1 MVGLSILAEPLIR
14 IVLTEKWI
22 DSVKILSILCIAYLP
37 YPLMALNWQLVNVK
51 GRTGLA
57 LKSELW
63 GKSIAFVILVTTLP
77 WGLIAICWGMVA
89 SGVIDLVVM
98 IHYVKKVMPIGYM
111 QQLRHLTPV
120 ISLSA
125 GTALAMLS
133 CKIIVSSAWAQ
144 LILCTT
150 AGLICYLGGATLF
163 RFHEVNKAKNWIKRK
178 SAQ

>member
-1 MVGLSILAEPLIR
+1 MI
-14 IVLTEKWI
+14 
-22 DSVKILSILCIAYLP
+22 
-37 YPLMALNWQLVNVK
+37 K
-51 GRTGLA
+51 GRSGLA

-111 QQLRHLTPV
+111 LQLRHLTPV

-125 GTALAMLS
+125 GTR
-133 CKIIVSSAWAQ
+133 
-144 LILCTT
+144 
-150 AGLICYLGGATLF
+150 LG
-163 RFHEVNKAKNWIKRK
+163 HAKLQNYRIKRMG
-178 SAQ
+178 SIDFMYDGRPYMLLRRSHIVPVP